1 MTLDTIAAPSVRSPD
16 GAVAMKPL
24 LASPVIVVSA
34 STPTITA
41 APPLEI
47 SVSVHAPPARTAPDI
62 ENSADTSPRA
72 VTSPCS
78 ATTPSTSLSDRSLD
92 DPILCPSFLP
102 SSLFSKL
109 MATFAEPA
117 PPALPNGAAPDAPDH
132 ATARVDVVKVFAAI
146 ACCVQGDLDAKLAFV
161 FGLFTRRSA
170 RCETDAIIATQDGVV
185 TATSLERML
194 DALWK
199 LGDMSKSI
207 AHSVSS
213 PATNFDSP
221 IPVPV
226 TARPNDLHTLLDSAP
241 RDGADGETTFAAYL
255 KWIRST
261 PATLCLLDKLEH
273 MTRSTDGR
281 RVAQHECDLVRD
293 AVHRTIL
300 GPGDRVCVISKRWWT
315 VWCEYVRYSDSHD
328 VLDETVS
335 DADLAIP
342 PGPIGNDDLL
352 ERSIDNVAAVLSLGP
367 PDDVGRGE
375 HAVLVSTRAAVHH
388 QLLPNLVESIDYI
401 TVPRTVWD
409 HLSAWYGGGPCIERA
424 LVPRLVRRGSLTG
437 DRPTASRATLTRHRR
452 ADCVVE
458 LYPTCLT
465 VAVDDSVL
473 ETTDATRSVRLVVG
487 NDVPLAAVVEHVQVL
502 FPWLKSIA
510 WDFVHDGGVVLD
522 VAAAHQHPIQS
533 LGLGKLPSLTVVRQ
547 DPTRPRPLSSS
558 ASSLPLLQQPPSA
571 DMTAPTQSDTATGPR
586 APSPSGGATT
596 TLEGQRGDGLI
607 GLDNLGNSCF
617 FGSAV
622 QLLSSVAP
630 FVDFF
635 LNQYPTL
642 TIGPKSPLAP
652 ARPGKLL
659 AAYVDLVK
667 RMWIPPPPPPPPPPA
682 AAPSTPRSRTRNGTE
697 TSTASKSSAATAPEQ
712 SSGLLPPGGSESL
725 SSSRA
730 SSVRSFKRPSES
742 LSPKKLLHELT
753 SRFPDFGD
761 YMQHD
766 AQELLSCLLDELHEQ
781 LNSVASP
788 KPTVTY
794 PDDTSGMPPD
804 EVARIWW
811 ANHVR
816 RENSPVVALFQGQF
830 QSLIECTVC
839 GHATRSFPPFLF
851 LSVPLPQTNQR
862 LLDVTV
868 VTVAGEKPVKYRV
881 RVRRRGTVADVMAQL
896 RELDPELEGRCLVCA
911 EVKDG
916 YVFAMLSVAKP
927 VADIRDRDRIVVYE
941 VERSATSP
949 AMNTSPSFMDLVSHQ
964 AASRSRTVSAASGM
978 GATLSKSP
986 SMASVTAAH
995 EWMRV
1000 YLLHRTTKAEWR
1012 LLGRRTVKHCII
1024 GLPLIVTLARDMT
1037 QLDLY
1042 ELVQQRFGKR
1052 LALGAPLTPLTPPT
1066 PTAPASSPLSPLSL
1080 NLFRGRGVSRPRSP
1094 PAAPL
1099 SVVIPAPG
1107 EVADAARLATSVP
1120 SPIKSPRSATPASPT
1135 SSQSTGTLA
1144 PAFPAS
1150 AGSGA
1155 AVPIKQFP
1163 FILRA
1168 VDRTG
1173 KQCGRCPAI
1182 SGCHGCEL
1190 KPLPIPLNATKHDSY
1205 VIEWHKSVKLSLLDD
1220 EHEHA
1225 SVTSETID
1233 HAASTS
1239 GVALEDVLAS
1249 YVEAEDVPDF
1259 DCAQCQQ
1266 RRRARKRETIYRLP
1280 PVLLV
1285 HVKRFHF
1292 DVAGS
1297 SKNACAVAV
1306 PWRNVDLAPYTT
1318 HAAGKCM
1325 YDVVSFINHLG
1336 DFEGGHYFTA
1346 ARRGDVWHVFDDDA
1360 VHVAAATDP
1369 ITSRDV
1375 YVLCLQRQGVAMD
1388 EVMRK
1393 WVDEVAGLLAPPLG
1407 TGKANGDVPATG
1419 APTSEPSR
1427 KARAGGRKTAV

>member
-1 MTLDTIAAPSVRSPD
+1 MDTYS
-16 GAVAMKPL
+16 
-24 LASPVIVVSA
+24 
-34 STPTITA
+34 
-41 APPLEI
+41 
-47 SVSVHAPPARTAPDI
+47 
-62 ENSADTSPRA
+62 
-72 VTSPCS
+72 
-78 ATTPSTSLSDRSLD
+78 
-92 DPILCPSFLP
+92 
-102 SSLFSKL
+102 
-109 MATFAEPA
+109 EP
-117 PPALPNGAAPDAPDH
+117 PPALSPNGAPLDALDP
-132 ATARVDVVKVFAAI
+132 ATARVDVAKAFAAI
-146 ACCVQGDLDAKLAFV
+146 ACCVQGNLDTKLAFV
-161 FGLFTRRSA
+161 FGLFAQQTDS
-170 RCETDAIIATQDGVV
+170 CEADDLNMMHGNVV
-185 TATSLERML
+185 TATNLERML

-199 LGDMSKSI
+199 LGDMQMSI
-207 AHSVSS
+207 ARPALS
-213 PATNFDSP
+213 PATDMGA
-221 IPVPV
+221 PVPV
-226 TARPNDLHTLLDSAP
+226 PSTELPNKLRSLLDSVP
-241 RDGADGETTFAAYL
+241 RNGAGGETAFAAFL
-255 KWIRST
+255 NWIHST
-261 PATLCLLDKLEH
+261 PATLGLLDKIEH
-273 MTRSTDGR
+273 MTRSTDGTR
-281 RVAQHECDLVRD
+281 LVQQECDLIRDTVR
-293 AVHRTIL
+293 ATVL
-300 GPGDRVCVISKRWWT
+300 SPGDRVCIISKRWWA
-315 VWCEYVRYSDSHD
+315 VWCEYVRYSDSYET
-328 VLDETVS
+328 LDGTVS

-342 PGPIGNDDLL
+342 PGPIDNDDLL
-352 ERSIDNVAAVLSLGP
+352 DQSIDIVAAVLWLGP
-367 PDDVGRGE
+367 SDGVGRGDR
-375 HAVLVSTRAAVHH
+375 AVLTSTRSTVHH
-388 QLLPNLVESIDYI
+388 QLLPNLVEGIDYV
-401 TVPRTVWD
+401 TVPRAVWD

-424 LVPRLVRRGSLTG
+424 LMQRLVRRGSLTG
-437 DRPTASRATLTRHRR
+437 DRTTASRATLTRHRR
-452 ADCVVE
+452 PDCLVD
-458 LYPTCLT
+458 LYPPCLT
-465 VAVDDSVL
+465 VALDELVL
-473 ETTDATRSVRLVVG
+473 PNVEIEARSMRLVVG
-487 NDVPLAAVVEHVQVL
+487 NDVPLSAAIEHVQSV
-502 FPWLKSIA
+502 FPGLKSVA
-510 WDFVHDGGVVLD
+510 WDLVRDGGTVQDVVS
-522 VAAAHQHPIQS
+522 AHQHPIQA
-533 LGLGKLPSLTVVRQ
+533 LGLGRLPNLTIVRQ
-547 DPTRPRPLSSS
+547 DLTRPKPVSTSS
-558 ASSLPLLQQPPSA
+558 SSLPLLQQPSA
-571 DMTAPTQSDTATGPR
+571 DATVPAR
-586 APSPSGGATT
+586 PDAATSPGASSTSGGAVV
-596 TLEGQRGDGLI
+596 TLNGLRGDGLI

-630 FVDFF
+630 FVDFV
-635 LNQYPTL
+635 LDQYPIL
-642 TIGPKSPLAP
+642 ALGPKSPLAP

-667 RMWIPPPPPPPPPPA
+667 RMWIPPPPPPPA
-682 AAPSTPRSRTRNGTE
+682 VAPSTPRSRTRNGTE
-697 TSTASKSSAATAPEQ
+697 TSTASKSSSAPEK
-712 SSGLLPPGGSESL
+712 SSGLLPPGDTESL
-725 SSSRA
+725 SSSCA
-730 SSVRSFKRPSES
+730 SSVRSFKRASES
-742 LSPKKLLHELT
+742 LSPKKLLHEVAR
-753 SRFPDFGD
+753 RFPDFGD

-794 PDDTSGMPPD
+794 PDDTSGMPPN
-804 EVARIWW
+804 EVARVWW

-868 VTVAGEKPVKYRV
+868 VTVAIEKPVKYRV
-881 RVRRRGTVADVMAQL
+881 RVRRRGTVADVMARL
-896 RELDPELEGRCLVCA
+896 RELDPGLEGRCLVCA

-927 VADIRDRDRIVVYE
+927 VAEIRDRDRIVVYE
-941 VERSATSP
+941 VERSVTSP

-964 AASRSRTVSAASGM
+964 AAPRSRTTSAASGL

-986 SMASVTAAH
+986 SMASVTTAGH

-1000 YLLHRTTKAEWR
+1000 YLLHRTAKAEWR
-1012 LLGRRTVKHCII
+1012 LLGKRTVKHCII
-1024 GLPLIVTLARDMT
+1024 GLPLIVTLAKDMT

-1066 PTAPASSPLSPLSL
+1066 PTAPTPSPLSPLSL
-1080 NLFRGRGVSRPRSP
+1080 NLFRGRGTSRPRSP

-1099 SVVIPAPG
+1099 SVVIPAKG
-1107 EVADAARLATSVP
+1107 DAGDLARLAASAP
-1120 SPIKSPRSATPASPT
+1120 SSTKSPRSAAPPSPT

-1144 PAFPAS
+1144 QSSPSSTAS
-1150 AGSGA
+1150 GTST
-1155 AVPIKQFP
+1155 PMKQFL

-1190 KPLPIPLNATKHDSY
+1190 KPLPVPLNATKHDSY
-1205 VIEWHKSVKLSLLDD
+1205 VIEWHKSVKISLLDD

-1225 SVTSETID
+1225 SVTGESID

-1249 YVEAEDVPDF
+1249 YVEAEDVSDF
-1259 DCAQCQQ
+1259 DCAKCQQ
-1266 RRRARKRETIYRLP
+1266 RRPARKRETIYRLP

-1388 EVMRK
+1388 EVMRMWRK
-1393 WVDEVAGLLAPPLG
+1393 EVAELLAPPPG
-1407 TGKANGDVPATG
+1407 PEKGNGGVPVAKAPA
-1419 APTSEPSR
+1419 SESSHKTR
-1427 KARAGGRKTAV
+1427 VGRNTAV